1 MAYAALVSLMHNLE
15 DGRYPAQ
22 CPTILNRDLIESL
35 REKFGVL
42 QEFLQDYSQRS
53 SKEIESLEREIRQAA
68 YEAED
73 IIESVVVKSTVERGT
88 SSAHFCQDIQG
99 VIEKLDSIK
108 KDVIK
113 VKENED
119 MKDQGPES
127 SSAAAPS
134 RSVNSGNDTMVGSEE
149 ELIQLM
155 DELTGHDPTRR
166 ILAIVGMGG
175 IGKTTLAKNIYDNS
189 FITEHF
195 QIRAWVT
202 VSQEYNVREII
213 LRLLHD
219 ITVSIGQNMQESR
232 KNLVAFI
239 DGMSRMSD
247 YQLGEQLYKS
257 LWGRRY
263 LIVLDDLWSIDAWME
278 IKTFFPDNS
287 NGSRILVTTR
297 LSNVAE
303 QCGSCNI
310 FRMSFLDADESWE
323 LFCRHVFGEE
333 DNCPSELEEIGK
345 RIVKKCKGLPLAII
359 VVGGLLSKSD
369 KTQEYWE
376 QIAADITAV
385 INCDNNDYC
394 LSVLHLSY
402 SHLPVHLKPC
412 FLYMGV
418 FPEDS
423 YISISKLIKLWVAEG
438 FLKPIK
444 DKSLEEVAEEYL
456 EDLIYRNLI
465 LPWRVGFDGDLKG
478 CRMHD
483 LLRDLCLREAQKQ
496 NFFSVT
502 RIYSHL
508 NVPATESDRRLII
521 HQHPRENE
529 YSPKDNNVLRSAPLT
544 RSLVCS
550 VKCFPSQLTSKFRLL
565 RVLNTVDELSVADIL
580 QLVNSRYLAFRINT
594 NLHAAVPS
602 SISQLRHLQTLI
614 VESSTSTP
622 VLLPTEI
629 WEMPQLRHL
638 KFSSVCLP
646 DPPVS
651 QSSRQDSCVLENLQT
666 LSYVINLRCTEEVV
680 RRIPNL
686 KKLRLF
692 CEDASTYGAEWSY
705 YCLNNLVH
713 LQKLESLM
721 LTCVANAKI
730 SPGELD
736 FPHSLKKLIL
746 LSCRFSWEDMTIIG
760 SLPNLE
766 VLILQKDA
774 FDGEK
779 WEPNEGEF
787 PQLQFLL
794 ISSANLEYW
803 HAESTHFP
811 KLENLVLYGCLKL
824 KEIPSDIGEIPTLE
838 SISLCLCSSSA
849 VASAKEILMEQRSLG
864 NDDFRVSV
872 NEWMSINKRLG
883 LCPSLY
889 TAPAG
894 VAVRKRAGTTR
905 EAEVQNLPEDP
916 PKPWDVEVGS
926 SQIFYALTHLLSFE
940 RQYRWL

>member
-35 REKFGVL
+35 REKFGFL

-53 SKEIESLEREIRQAA
+53 SKDVESLERRIRRAA
-68 YEAED
+68 YAAED
-73 IIESVVVKSTVERGT
+73 VIESIVVKSTVDSDM
-88 SSAHFCQDIQG
+88 SSAPFCEEMQG
-99 VIEKLDSIK
+99 VIETLDSIK
-108 KDVIK
+108 KEVVK
-113 VKENED
+113 VKEDGD
-119 MKDQGPES
+119 MKDHGPES
-127 SSAAAPS
+127 SGAAAPS
-134 RSVNSGNDTMVGSEE
+134 RFVNSGNDTMVGSEE
-149 ELIQLM
+149 DLIQLM
-155 DELTGHDPTRR
+155 DELTGHDSTRR

-189 FITEHF
+189 FVMEHF
-195 QIRAWVT
+195 QVRAWVT

-257 LWGRRY
+257 LWGRR
-263 LIVLDDLWSIDAWME
+263 
-278 IKTFFPDNS
+278 
-287 NGSRILVTTR
+287 
-297 LSNVAE
+297 
-303 QCGSCNI
+303 
-310 FRMSFLDADESWE
+310 
-323 LFCRHVFGEE
+323 HVFGEE
-333 DNCPSELEEIGK
+333 DHCPPELEKIGK
-345 RIVKKCKGLPLAII
+345 RIVKKCRGLPLAII

-376 QIAADITAV
+376 QIAEDITAV
-385 INCDNNDYC
+385 INCDKDEYC
-394 LSVLHLSY
+394 LNVLHLSY

-412 FLYMGV
+412 FLYMGI

-423 YISISKLIKLWVAEG
+423 YISVSKLIKLWVAED
-438 FLKPIK
+438 FLKPVMS
-444 DKSLEEVAEEYL
+444 KSLEEVAEEYL
-456 EDLIYRNLI
+456 EDLIDRNLI
-465 LPWRVGFDGDLKG
+465 LPFRAGVDGSLKG

-483 LLRDLCLREAQKQ
+483 LLRDLCLREARKQ

-502 RIYSHL
+502 RIYSHP
-508 NVPATESDRRLII
+508 NAPGKESERRLIL
-521 HQHPRENE
+521 HQNPRKNE
-529 YSPKDNNVLRSAPLT
+529 YSPRDNNVLRSAPLA

-565 RVLNTVDELSVADIL
+565 RVLDTVDELSVADIL
-580 QLVNSRYLAFRINT
+580 QLVNSRYLAFRINMH
-594 NLHAAVPS
+594 LHAAIPS
-602 SISQLRHLQTLI
+602 SISQLRNLQTLI

-622 VLLPTEI
+622 VLLPTVI

-646 DPPVS
+646 DPPVG

-666 LSYVINLRCTEEVV
+666 LSYVINLRCTSEVV

-721 LTCVANAKI
+721 LTCVANTNKI
-730 SPGELD
+730 FPGELD

-746 LSCRFSWEDMTIIG
+746 LSCRISWEDMTIIG

-766 VLILQKDA
+766 VLMLQKDA

-787 PQLQFLL
+787 PQLKFLF
-794 ISSANLEYW
+794 ISSSNLEYW

-811 KLENLVLYGCLKL
+811 KLENLVLFGCLKL

-872 NEWMSINKRLG
+872 NQWKSINKRLA
-883 LCPSLY
+883 LCPPLY

-894 VAVRKRAGTTR
+894 VAVRERAGTLP
-905 EAEVQNLPEDP
+905 EAEMQNLLEDP

-926 SQIFYALTHLLSFE
+926 SQIFHALTHFLSFE